1 MTYPQTLI
9 VFFAAMSLIFVVL
22 YVRDRRERDRRR
34 DGGGD
39 GGGDACPT
47 DANRFAGD
55 GTNDTYDG
63 GTD

>member
-1 MTYPQTLI
+1 VTYPQTLI
-9 VFFAAMSLIFVVL
+9 VFSGAMIVIFVVL
-22 YVRDRRERDRRR
+22 YVQYRRERHRPR
-34 DGGGD
+34 DGEPD

-63 GTD
+63 GSV